1 MGGGFGG
8 SMLDAVNKIAQN
20 RAKLNSKKNK
30 FKPNSKG
37 HTFSEAKK
45 TEYNFKKVS
54 KEELAQIKS
63 KIHLKAKEENRRRNF
78 KIALLCLFVIIIFV
92 LLNTIEFNSRIE
104 WLDGKK

>member
-1 MGGGFGG
+1 MAGFGG
-8 SMLDAVNKIAQN
+8 SMLDAVNKMAQN

-37 HTFSEAKK
+37 HSFSESKK
-45 TEYNFKKVS
+45 TEYNFKNVS
-54 KEELAQIKS
+54 KEELSQIKY
-63 KIHLKAKEENRRRNF
+63 KIHQNAKKEKKKQVI
-78 KIALLCLFVIIIFV
+78 KIIIISLSVIIILI